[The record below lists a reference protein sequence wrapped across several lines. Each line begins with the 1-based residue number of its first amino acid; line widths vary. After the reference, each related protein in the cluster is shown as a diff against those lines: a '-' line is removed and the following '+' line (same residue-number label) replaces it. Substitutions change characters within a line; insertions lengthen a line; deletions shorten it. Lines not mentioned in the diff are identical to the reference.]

1 MKKFRVKRSY
11 AKVKGTRFDDEQV
24 EYAYI
29 TYTVQMRF
37 LGLFWLTVKRFVDE
51 NSNYASICAGELLE
65 KLEE

>member
-1 MKKFRVKRSY
+1 MKRFRIKVSY
-11 AKVKGTRFDDEQV
+11 KKVECTRFDDEKV